1 MQVEST
7 IIRQNSVDELV
18 ELLAKDIKEIS
29 DKYSFAFDSKDRATT
44 LMNLFVKKKYAK
56 IIKSSKE
63 EKIDF
68 YKALENTMN
77 NYIKS
82 IFETEK
88 DYIKVF
94 NNYMD
99 KKIGETTDYRQIHY
113 ELREIVDFFATINY
127 QPSEIIS
134 IALLE
139 NNSKYFKAR
148 GNQIKFAAR

>member
-99 KKIGETTDYRQIHY
+99 KKNR
-113 ELREIVDFFATINY
+113 RNY
-127 QPSEIIS
+127 
-134 IALLE
+134 
-139 NNSKYFKAR
+139 
-148 GNQIKFAAR
+148 